1 MDETLAQ
8 GREQIMKRGNIGKDE
23 KKSKPDALI
32 IRARIN
38 SGEPEPIRVLRS
50 FKVPELGE
58 IFRGV
63 PQRFKT
69 NLFQK
74 TLRVE
79 SISVERGINVF
90 HCTTDVTG
98 R

>member
-1 MDETLAQ
+1 
-8 GREQIMKRGNIGKDE
+8 MKRGKVSGDE
-23 KKSKPDALI
+23 TKTKPDALI

-38 SGEPEPIRVLRS
+38 GGKPEPIRMVRS
-50 FKVPELGE
+50 SKEPELGE

-63 PQRFKT
+63 PTRFKT

-79 SISVERGINVF
+79 SISVEKGTNVF
-90 HCTTDVTG
+90 HCTTDVTAH
-98 R
+98 

>member
-1 MDETLAQ
+1 
-8 GREQIMKRGNIGKDE
+8 MKRGKVSSHE
-23 KKSKPDALI
+23 TKTKLEALI

-38 SGEPEPIRVLRS
+38 SGEPEPIRMLKSSRE
-50 FKVPELGE
+50 PELGE

-63 PQRFKT
+63 PIRFKT

-79 SISVERGINVF
+79 SISVERGKNVF
-90 HCTTDVTG
+90 HCTTDVT
-98 R
+98 RH

>member
-1 MDETLAQ
+1 
-8 GREQIMKRGNIGKDE
+8 MKRGKIISHEDKT
-23 KKSKPDALI
+23 KPEALV

-50 FKVPELGE
+50 SKEPELSDV
-58 IFRGV
+58 FRGV
-63 PQRFKT
+63 PTRFRT

-79 SISVERGINVF
+79 SISVEKGINVF

>member
-1 MDETLAQ
+1 
-8 GREQIMKRGNIGKDE
+8 MKRGNVSSRETKT
-23 KKSKPDALI
+23 KPEPLI

-38 SGEPEPIRVLRS
+38 SGEPEPIRMLRS
-50 FKVPELGE
+50 TKVPELDE

-63 PQRFKT
+63 PKRFRT

-74 TLRVE
+74 TLRVV
-79 SISVERGINVF
+79 SISKEKGINVF

-98 R
+98 GHQ

>member
-1 MDETLAQ
+1 MRRRPISSHDTKA
-8 GREQIMKRGNIGKDE
+8 
-23 KKSKPDALI
+23 KPEALI

-50 FKVPELGE
+50 TKEPELGQ

-63 PQRFKT
+63 PTRFKT

-74 TLRVE
+74 TLRVDT
-79 SISVERGINVF
+79 ISLEKGVNVF

>member
-1 MDETLAQ
+1 
-8 GREQIMKRGNIGKDE
+8 MKSGNVSSHTAKNR
-23 KKSKPDALI
+23 PDALI

-38 SGEPEPIRVLRS
+38 SGEPEPIRMLRS
-50 FKVPELGE
+50 TKEPELGQ

-63 PQRFKT
+63 PTRFST

-74 TLRVE
+74 ALRVE

-90 HCTTDVTG
+90 HCTTD
-98 R
+98 

>member
-1 MDETLAQ
+1 MKQ
-8 GREQIMKRGNIGKDE
+8 GNVRSHKA
-23 KKSKPDALI
+23 KSRPDALI

-38 SGEPEPIRVLRS
+38 SGEPEPIRMLRS
-50 FKVPELGE
+50 SKEPELGQ

-63 PQRFKT
+63 PTRFRT

-79 SISVERGINVF
+79 SISVEKGINVF
-90 HCTTDVTG
+90 HCTTDVMAA

>member
-1 MDETLAQ
+1 
-8 GREQIMKRGNIGKDE
+8 MKRGNVSSHE
-23 KKSKPDALI
+23 TKSKPDALI

-38 SGEPEPIRVLRS
+38 GGKPEPIRMLQS
-50 FKVPELGE
+50 SKEPELGQ

-63 PQRFKT
+63 PTRFRT

-74 TLRVE
+74 VLRVV
-79 SISVERGINVF
+79 SISVEKGINVF
-90 HCTTDVTG
+90 HCTTDVTEF

>member
-1 MDETLAQ
+1 
-8 GREQIMKRGNIGKDE
+8 MKRGNSSSRE
-23 KKSKPDALI
+23 TNTKPEALV

-38 SGEPEPIRVLRS
+38 GGKPEPIRVLHS
-50 FKVPELGE
+50 TKGPELGE
-58 IFRGV
+58 VFRGV
-63 PQRFKT
+63 PTRFKT

-74 TLRVE
+74 TFRVE
-79 SISVERGINVF
+79 SISEEKGRNIF